1 MSAEEIDLHAQY
13 ERVTKPVPTV
23 IVQLVEGKFVV
34 TTGPRPIP
42 REEYIYDWDTT
53 WNEPGT
59 EVIAVDQTIQFQKT
73 VGNQPVMVQRVLEEN
88 PAGLGVWIDE
98 VLHGKDPR

>member
-1 MSAEEIDLHAQY
+1 MAAEELDLRAQY
-13 ERVTKPVPTV
+13 ERKPKVVPTV
-23 IVQLVEGKFVV
+23 ILQLEDDRLIV
-34 TTGPRPIP
+34 TTGPRPVP

-59 EVIAVDQTIQFQKT
+59 EVVAVDVTIQFQKT
-73 VGNQPVMVQRVLEEN
+73 VAEQPVMVQRVLDDCN
-88 PAGLGVWIDE
+88 DLGEWVMA